1 MKKFFQSLTTVDGW
15 VDLFDSLRELII
27 ILYLIDLLDNRNYL
41 GFVLVVVIFAFK
53 PLVASSRSRS
63 NPKG

>member
-15 VDLFDSLRELII
+15 VDLFDNLRELII

-41 GFVLVVVIFAFK
+41 GFVLVVVIFGFK
-53 PLVASSRSRS
+53 PLVALSRSRS

>member
-27 ILYLIDLLDNRNYL
+27 ILYLIDLLDNRNYI
-41 GFVLVVVIFAFK
+41 GFVLVVVIFSFK
-53 PLVASSRSRS
+53 PLVALSRSRS